1 MGNTVGSRGVLT
13 SKQKEIIIGTLLGD
27 GHLEKNGKHTRLR
40 VDHYNKHKKYVFW
53 LAKELVPFSLKPRAI
68 NETDKRNGKVYSRWH
83 ISTKSLQL
91 FDEFRALFYRGR
103 IKIVPR
109 NLEALITPLSLA
121 IWYMDD
127 GFRRKDSKGFYLCTS
142 SYTQEEHKVLQEVL
156 FKRFMILTK
165 VHHQREYLRMFIP
178 SASANTFNGLI
189 KPYVLPDLNY
199 KLL

>member
-53 LAKELVPFSLKPRAI
+53 LAKELIPFSLKPRAI
-68 NETDKRNGKVYSRWH
+68 NETDKRSGKVYSRWH

>member
-1 MGNTVGSRGVLT
+1 MLP
-13 SKQKEIIIGTLLGD
+13 KERVALKAI
-27 GHLEKNGKHTRLR
+27 LEK
-40 VDHYNKHKKYVFW
+40 Y
-53 LAKELVPFSLKPRAI
+53 
-68 NETDKRNGKVYSRWH
+68 
-83 ISTKSLQL
+83 
-91 FDEFRALFYRGR
+91 GR
-103 IKIVPR
+103 TAANMQHEKC
-109 NLEALITPLSLA
+109 ITPLSLA

>member
-1 MGNTVGSRGVLT
+1 MDNTVGSRGVL
-13 SKQKEIIIGTLLGD
+13 SQRQREILIGTLLGD
-27 GHLEKNGKHTRLR
+27 AHLEKNGQYSRLR
-40 VDHYNKHKKYVFW
+40 VDHYEKHKDYIYW
-53 LAKELVPFSLKPRAI
+53 LANEFLPFSLEPRQVFDF
-68 NETDKRNGKVYSRWH
+68 DKRNSKTYSRWH
-83 ISTKSLQL
+83 FSTRSLPI
-91 FDEFRALFYRGR
+91 FDEFREMFYLNGK
-103 IKIVPR
+103 KIVPKSISK
-109 NLEALITPLSLA
+109 LLTPLSLA

>member
-53 LAKELVPFSLKPRAI
+53 LAKELIPFSLKPRAI
-68 NETDKRNGKVYSRWH
+68 NETDKRSGKVYSRWH

-127 GFRRKDSKGFYLCTS
+127 GFRRQDSKGFYLCTS
-142 SYTQEEHKVLQEVL
+142 SFTEEEQKALQEIL
-156 FKRFMILTK
+156 QARFSLTTRI
-165 VHHQREYLRMFIP
+165 HHQHELGRIFIP
-178 SASANTFNGLI
+178 SAYADRFNEII
-189 KPYVLPDLNY
+189 KPFILPEFQY